1 MGPRSLEMRV
11 EPPVFDAIYSAPP
24 VIQPGSEA
32 AREDEDKKEDKTQN
46 SDYMYALSTGSI
58 INVQV

>member
-1 MGPRSLEMRV
+1 MRV

-32 AREDEDKKEDKTQN
+32 AREDENKRKTIPKIPIIC
-46 SDYMYALSTGSI
+46 MHFPPVALLTCRYK
-58 INVQV
+58 

>member
-1 MGPRSLEMRV
+1 MRV